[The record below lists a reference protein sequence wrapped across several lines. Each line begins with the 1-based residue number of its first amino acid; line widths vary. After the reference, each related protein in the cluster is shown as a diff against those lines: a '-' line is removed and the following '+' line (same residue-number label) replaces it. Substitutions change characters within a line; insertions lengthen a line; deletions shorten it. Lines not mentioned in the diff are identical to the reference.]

1 MRSFPILA
9 LLCITTALAIP
20 VVAAAGGEDEDPAEN
35 RREDTGASSL
45 RDRVDDLQQ
54 EIESL
59 TEDIEDLGEPV
70 GEFEWFDEC
79 AYTIG
84 VSEYGTWNGDVGYL
98 FTGRAGQ
105 QQHRPA
111 LAIDMR
117 GFGTPQY
124 NFLSFPGEEPPSIE
138 CNEDAGEEFI
148 DD

>member
-1 MRSFPILA
+1 MRRAVILA
-9 LLCITTALAIP
+9 LVCTTAAVCAPAALA
-20 VVAAAGGEDEDPAEN
+20 GEGPRDRAP
-35 RREDTGASSL
+35 SL

-70 GEFEWFDEC
+70 EEFDLFDQC

-84 VSEYGTWNGDVGYL
+84 VTQYGTWGGDTGFL
-98 FTGRAGQ
+98 FGPSGTMR
-105 QQHRPA
+105 RPA

-124 NFLSFPGEEPPSIE
+124 DFLAFPGEEPPSIE
-138 CNEDAGEEFI
+138 CNEDAEEEFI
-148 DD
+148 DG

>member
-1 MRSFPILA
+1 VRRLMIIVIL
-9 LLCITTALAIP
+9 LST
-20 VVAAAGGEDEDPAEN
+20 AAALGMPAAANAGGS
-35 RREDTGASSL
+35 GSGL

-70 GEFEWFDEC
+70 GEFDWFDQC
-79 AYTIG
+79 AYTLG
-84 VSEYGTWNGDVGYL
+84 VTEFGTWNGDVGYL

-105 QQHRPA
+105 QRRRPA
-111 LAIDMR
+111 LTMDMR
-117 GFGTPQY
+117 GFGMSQF

-138 CNEDAGEEFI
+138 CNEDAGQEFI